1 MNLRPRICE
10 IFFRRTKFK
19 KLPVYFFVALGAQG
33 DQVRVVIISLLAA
46 PLLVMD
52 LKVLSG
58 TANLA
63 FPAIALQYL
72 FSQLVIRFAI
82 HPEAR
87 LLGANPV
94 HEASSLTSCR
104 KTRLWSPG
112 RNLKNLEI
120 DCSSTVG
127 SSFSRFAPAR
137 KSAQIISRQ

>member
-1 MNLRPRICE
+1 
-10 IFFRRTKFK
+10 
-19 KLPVYFFVALGAQG
+19 
-33 DQVRVVIISLLAA
+33 
-46 PLLVMD
+46 MD

-72 FSQLVIRFAI
+72 FSQLVIRFPI

-94 HEASSLTSCR
+94 HEAFAVTSCR
-104 KTRLWSPG
+104 KACLWSPG
-112 RNLKNLEI
+112 KNLKNLEM

-127 SSFSRFAPAR
+127 RRDKSRGYCLEMICADFLAGANLENVPSINAAVSMACSTTGICVLYSL
-137 KSAQIISRQ
+137 K